1 MACLNLSNGGTRQG
15 CRQLSWSKSSTPQ
28 KPNYV
33 GTLDPS
39 PLATGWPAQANPCHP
54 TEPRIPRPL
63 SLHRWWD
70 LPKSTLTGTFHQE
83 HSCSTQMPSCIG
95 SGVHLPSP
103 TPFKHPGRFPGMQRW
118 SSSVGDG
125 KQKRKVEPA
134 LKRTTPAKRR
144 PPPLGRELGGGD
156 FYWEGL
162 GKVQEL
168 RPQLNLLPLPPPP
181 LLPPYLATA

>member
-1 MACLNLSNGGTRQG
+1 
-15 CRQLSWSKSSTPQ
+15 
-28 KPNYV
+28 
-33 GTLDPS
+33 
-39 PLATGWPAQANPCHP
+39 
-54 TEPRIPRPL
+54 
-63 SLHRWWD
+63 
-70 LPKSTLTGTFHQE
+70 
-83 HSCSTQMPSCIG
+83 
-95 SGVHLPSP
+95 
-103 TPFKHPGRFPGMQRW
+103 MQRW

-181 LLPPYLATA
+181 LLPPYLATAWYDPHMMDVFSFLFCQNSNLVPMHERCMPTSPKVPSASQTSSRARWI